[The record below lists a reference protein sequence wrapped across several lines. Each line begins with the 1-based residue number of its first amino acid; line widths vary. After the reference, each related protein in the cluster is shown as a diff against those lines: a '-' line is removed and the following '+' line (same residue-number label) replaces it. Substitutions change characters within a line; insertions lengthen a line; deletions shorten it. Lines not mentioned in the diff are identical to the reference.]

1 MFPLRN
7 MTAKSICSA
16 MLNMFQYT
24 AMGTSVTLVF
34 SDNASYFKA
43 SLTKEF
49 MSRLGVSP
57 HFHVPGYPASTGL
70 VERMCGTVKNLIS
83 KVAFEHPRKW
93 PS

>member
-1 MFPLRN
+1 
-7 MTAKSICSA
+7 

-24 AMGTSVTLVF
+24 AMGTSVTLDS
-34 SDNASYFKA
+34 SDNASYFNA
-43 SLTKEF
+43 SLTREF

-57 HFHVPGYPASTGL
+57 HFDVPGYPASTGL
-70 VERMCGTVKNLIS
+70 VERMCGTVKSLIS